1 MKLGSAFYTS
11 WRRKVA
17 SHPIV
22 HVLSLSLLLP
32 TSSFFLSSLSLTIN
46 PNPFCCCR
54 SSFYCFLQLFW
65 VWGIG
70 NPLPTPSPPPT
81 SRQSGSV
88 NARDCAW
95 SKWHWKDPTPPPPQC
110 FCNTSLSKRQCWE
123 LHLYLE
129 TLRDISPNWIW
140 HLESLSSKNFISWII
155 TNSIYQACTYARY

>member
-110 FCNTSLSKRQCWE
+110 FLQ
-123 LHLYLE
+123 HQPQQE
-129 TLRDISPNWIW
+129 TMLR
-140 HLESLSSKNFISWII
+140 I
-155 TNSIYQACTYARY
+155 TLIPGDYTWYFPKLNLALRVTFF